1 MIDMFVVFDASSL
14 ISVGQSCLINTLK
27 ELKEKTGHD
36 FVVPE
41 SVFFEVVERPLRIKR
56 FQLNAVRSKK
66 AVREGWLE
74 VKKLDSRHR
83 QLSKEIEVQ
92 ANNIISVRGKP
103 VKLIQRG
110 EAEALAL
117 TKQLNAPFLV
127 IDERTTR
134 TIIENPQQLKSL
146 IERRQHK
153 QARLNQSNA
162 NYLKKM
168 FSDLSIVRSVEMI
181 ALAFEK
187 GLATAELPKTKQG
200 LEAALYALKYAGCAV
215 SGEEITAFLTGL
227 GR

>member
-1 MIDMFVVFDASSL
+1 MFVVFDASSL
-14 ISVGQSCLINTLK
+14 ISMGQSCLINALK
-27 ELKEKTGHD
+27 ELKEQTGHN

-41 SVFFEVVERPLRIKR
+41 SVFFEVVERPLRIRR
-56 FQLNAVRSKK
+56 FQLNAVRSQK
-66 AVREGWLE
+66 AIRDGWLE
-74 VKKLDSRHR
+74 VKKLDKKHR
-83 QLSKEIEVQ
+83 ELSKEIEVQ
-92 ANNIISVRGKP
+92 ANNIISVMGKP

-117 TKQLNAPFLV
+117 TKQLNSNFFV

-134 TIIENPQQLKSL
+134 TIIENPQQLKQL
-146 IERRQHK
+146 IERRRHK

-168 FSDLSIVRSVEMI
+168 FSDLNIVRSVEMV

-187 GLATAELPKTKQG
+187 NLATAELPKTKQG

-215 SGEEITAFLTGL
+215 SGEEISEFLAGF
-227 GR
+227 RR